1 MLKKI
6 VITIF
11 ISIFF
16 SLNVVLASP
25 KEIICLLDTSV
36 SMKDNDPNRLAP
48 DCVSIILDIAL
59 SEDEVG
65 FVSYNDN
72 VQCVEPLGSDRNEI
86 LNSINSV
93 TYEGYTNAGAGLEK
107 AISLFSNEENK
118 ERYVLFITDGEI
130 MLPNDADTLNS
141 ISLYEKTLQEAT
153 NKNIKIITVAIG
165 GKQNAPDVNVYGSDK
180 QKIYESNT
188 ANDLLQI
195 IRQILY
201 DDLGFQKISVST
213 GIIQNNSIDIDLP
226 INANLLR
233 NVKVLITSNGLL
245 NNVAINY
252 NAKDR
257 ILYKGKQYALLELI
271 NPQNNKLALNID
283 FNSSN
288 YINVDL
294 LIEMVANIKTNI
306 ELSSKDTAAVKII
319 PVSKDDETLYLLRD
333 PYFENKNIRID
344 IQGNSILSKVENG
357 EICFTMPITEEQ
369 NDNIEA
375 NVHYEDLGINMKA
388 PKVLLQMP
396 QRNNY
401 IFYIVSIIVGIFF
414 IVVILLWNKKSRR
427 PVDDIK
433 TISPYEYAG
442 KLKIYITKLKE
453 DIDIA
458 PMEYNLYRRFSR
470 EEISLAEILHQ
481 CGIELKLEGA
491 DKIIFSPGAQKA
503 LVLANNS
510 DCTILKNRE
519 LLIKNYNTM
528 IYYNERFYITFEDEF
543 SEAILEYRSIKPSER
558 Q

>member
-130 MLPNDADTLNS
+130 MLPNDVDTLNS

-271 NPQNNKLALNID
+271 NPQNNKLALNMD

>member
-271 NPQNNKLALNID
+271 NPQNNKLALNMD

-543 SEAILEYRSIKPSER
+543 SEAIL
-558 Q
+558 

>member
-233 NVKVLITSNGLL
+233 NVKVLITSNCLL

-271 NPQNNKLALNID
+271 NPQNNKLALNMD

>member
-271 NPQNNKLALNID
+271 NPQNNKLALNMD

-319 PVSKDDETLYLLRD
+319 PVSKDDETLY
-333 PYFENKNIRID
+333 
-344 IQGNSILSKVENG
+344 
-357 EICFTMPITEEQ
+357 
-369 NDNIEA
+369 
-375 NVHYEDLGINMKA
+375 
-388 PKVLLQMP
+388 
-396 QRNNY
+396 
-401 IFYIVSIIVGIFF
+401 
-414 IVVILLWNKKSRR
+414 
-427 PVDDIK
+427 
-433 TISPYEYAG
+433 
-442 KLKIYITKLKE
+442 
-453 DIDIA
+453 
-458 PMEYNLYRRFSR
+458 
-470 EEISLAEILHQ
+470 
-481 CGIELKLEGA
+481 
-491 DKIIFSPGAQKA
+491 
-503 LVLANNS
+503 
-510 DCTILKNRE
+510 
-519 LLIKNYNTM
+519 
-528 IYYNERFYITFEDEF
+528 
-543 SEAILEYRSIKPSER
+543 
-558 Q
+558 

>member
-271 NPQNNKLALNID
+271 NPQNNKLALNMD

-401 IFYIVSIIVGIFF
+401 IFYIVSIIVGTFF

-481 CGIELKLEGA
+481 CGIELKLEGL
-491 DKIIFSPGAQKA
+491 IF
-503 LVLANNS
+503 
-510 DCTILKNRE
+510 
-519 LLIKNYNTM
+519 LISSLY
-528 IYYNERFYITFEDEF
+528 TFIF
-543 SEAILEYRSIKPSER
+543 
-558 Q
+558 

>member
-271 NPQNNKLALNID
+271 NPQNNKLALNMD

-503 LVLANNS
+503 LIISNKSN
-510 DCTILKNRE
+510 CTILKNRE
-519 LLIKNYNTM
+519 LLLKNYNAL
-528 IYYNERFYITFEDEF
+528 IYFNERIFITFEDEF

>member
-271 NPQNNKLALNID
+271 NPQNNKLALNMD

-543 SEAILEYRSIKPSER
+543 SEAILEYKSVKPSER